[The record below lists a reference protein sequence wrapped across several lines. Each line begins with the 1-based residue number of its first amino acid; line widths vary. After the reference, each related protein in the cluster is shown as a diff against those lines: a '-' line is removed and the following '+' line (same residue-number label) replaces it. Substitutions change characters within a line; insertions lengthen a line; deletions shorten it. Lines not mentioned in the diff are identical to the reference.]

1 MAVKKKLWV
10 IFAIVF
16 VTSLAVLS
24 YYAYYNWKVS
34 KQLVLD
40 KQQTHI
46 ELVGNSVRAF
56 VEAQGTL
63 LNVLG
68 VHLIAQHH
76 LPDEP
81 IHDALLDDTM
91 KTYDALLGLGLVAYD
106 GRALVTSSNFD
117 LSKLPNLLDLKQT
130 QDSFR
135 TARESRKIQT
145 GSTYVINALETKTY
159 AMPIRKAIYIPEDA
173 PQAIAVMTA
182 GIRLDNTPIFGK
194 RDSDLERIN
203 VDIIRG
209 DRYPVFS
216 SGDSAEYAKPIDH
229 EFYTALKNHTI
240 ENQKFSH
247 FHFPNSLSGENYQVV
262 AYYDEFLDFWFV
274 SKVDDQRISERFLNR
289 VALAF
294 PIFFIYNLMLFLFI
308 HSMSKSE
315 KKKKLELLEQAHH
328 DMLTG
333 LPNRTLFLNTLNQS
347 VTSRRKGEH
356 YNAVLF
362 LDLDDFKAINDT
374 HGHQYGD
381 MLLKEAAK
389 RVKLNIR
396 PGDTLSRFGGDE
408 FVVLLSSLGRT
419 LVGAKS
425 QAEQVALK
433 ILSALSSKYELEEYR
448 YTNSVSIGMVLY
460 NDGSLDGTE
469 LLKQADIAMYEA
481 KHKGKNRVSLFDPQM
496 QTEVASLFQLENE
509 LRIAVR
515 EKQFELF
522 YQPQVDKNKRVLGAE
537 ALLRW
542 HHPERGLIG
551 PYNFIS
557 VAERVGLI
565 VPIGEW
571 VIEEACQQLSQWQQH
586 DELKQLTLSVNVS
599 YKQLKEPG
607 FVQLVEDLTNKCEI
621 NKERLCLELT
631 ESVFV
636 DNMSSSI
643 AIMNELRD
651 LGIHFS
657 LDDFG
662 TGYSSLR
669 YLKQL
674 PLKHL
679 KIDKSFVDDLDNDK
693 SDQSIVRA
701 IILMSEALGLQ
712 TIAEGVETEGQQ
724 DYLRAEGCLFYQGY
738 LFSKPLP
745 ITCFEYFVSTQ
756 E

>member
-1 MAVKKKLWV
+1 
-10 IFAIVF
+10 
-16 VTSLAVLS
+16 
-24 YYAYYNWKVS
+24 
-34 KQLVLD
+34 
-40 KQQTHI
+40 
-46 ELVGNSVRAF
+46 
-56 VEAQGTL
+56 
-63 LNVLG
+63 
-68 VHLIAQHH
+68 
-76 LPDEP
+76 
-81 IHDALLDDTM
+81 
-91 KTYDALLGLGLVAYD
+91 
-106 GRALVTSSNFD
+106 
-117 LSKLPNLLDLKQT
+117 
-130 QDSFR
+130 
-135 TARESRKIQT
+135 
-145 GSTYVINALETKTY
+145 
-159 AMPIRKAIYIPEDA
+159 
-173 PQAIAVMTA
+173 
-182 GIRLDNTPIFGK
+182 
-194 RDSDLERIN
+194 
-203 VDIIRG
+203 
-209 DRYPVFS
+209 
-216 SGDSAEYAKPIDH
+216 
-229 EFYTALKNHTI
+229 
-240 ENQKFSH
+240 
-247 FHFPNSLSGENYQVV
+247 
-262 AYYDEFLDFWFV
+262 
-274 SKVDDQRISERFLNR
+274 
-289 VALAF
+289 
-294 PIFFIYNLMLFLFI
+294 MLFLFI

-362 LDLDDFKAINDT
+362 LDLDDFKTINDT

-389 RVKLNIR
+389 RIKLNIR

-408 FVVLLSSLGRT
+408 FVVLLSSLERT

-551 PYNFIS
+551 PYDFIS